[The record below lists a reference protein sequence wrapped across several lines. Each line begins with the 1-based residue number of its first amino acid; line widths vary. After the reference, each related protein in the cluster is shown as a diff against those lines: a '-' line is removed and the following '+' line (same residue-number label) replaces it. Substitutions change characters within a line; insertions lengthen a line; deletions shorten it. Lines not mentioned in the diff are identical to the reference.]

1 MGAIKEVVSISLGSA
16 ARDHEVE
23 IDLLGERFTLRREGV
38 DGDFDRAAARLAE
51 LDGNVD
57 ALSLGGI
64 DLYLRAA
71 GHDYRFRAA
80 KRFARAVTHTPL
92 VCGAALKG
100 PLEHATVRYMQSEL
114 GLDLRGKRALV
125 TSAVD
130 RYGLA
135 EGLLE
140 AGCNMRYGD
149 LLYALGIPA
158 LIRGKRAL
166 DTLIHILAPIVVQLP
181 FSWLYP
187 TGSAQD
193 QAPSAK
199 RAELYRDFD
208 IIAGDYQYVRKYM
221 PADMVGKWVITNTT
235 TEADVEDLRQRGVDL
250 LVTSTP
256 RLSGRS
262 FGTNVIEAALIAL
275 AGARGELPSREYL
288 RLLGEV
294 EFRPDV
300 QWLQQDAKIPANAKP
315 APAAGHG
322 SPAAN

>member
-1 MGAIKEVVSISLGSA
+1 MGAIKEVVSVSLGSS

-23 IDLLGERFTLRREGV
+23 IELLGQEFRLRREGV
-38 DGDFDRAAARLAE
+38 DGDFQRAAARLSE
-51 LDGNVD
+51 LDGKVD

-80 KRFARAVTHTPL
+80 KQFARAVTHTPL

-100 PLEHATVRYMQSEL
+100 PLEHATVRFMQDEL
-114 GLDLRGKRALV
+114 GLSFETKRALV

-140 AGCNMRYGD
+140 AGCDMRYGD
-149 LLYALGIPA
+149 LLYALNIPM

-193 QAPSAK
+193 ASPSTAQT
-199 RAELYRDFD
+199 RLYREFD

-221 PADMVGKWVITNTT
+221 SDDMAGKWVITNTT
-235 TEADVEDLRQRGVDL
+235 TATDVEDMRERGVEL

-256 RLSGRS
+256 RLAGRS
-262 FGTNVIEAALIAL
+262 FGTNVIEAALIAF
-275 AGARGELPSREYL
+275 AGARGELEASEYL
-288 RLLGEV
+288 RLLAEV
-294 EFRPDV
+294 GFRPDV
-300 QWLQQDAKIPANAKP
+300 QWLQEDAD
-315 APAAGHG
+315 AAGV
-322 SPAAN
+322 SNM

>member
-1 MGAIKEVVSISLGSA
+1 VGAIKEVVSVSLGSA

-23 IDLLGERFTLRREGV
+23 IDLLGETFRLRREGV
-38 DGDFDRAAARLAE
+38 GGDVDRAVARLAE
-51 LDGNVD
+51 LDGTVD
-57 ALSLGGI
+57 VLSLGGI

-71 GHDYRFRAA
+71 GHDYHFRAA
-80 KRFARAVTHTPL
+80 KRLAAAVKHTPL

-100 PLEHATVRYMQSEL
+100 PLEHATVRYLRDEL
-114 GLDLRGKRALV
+114 GLSLAGKRALV

-140 AGCNMRYGD
+140 AGCDLRYGD
-149 LLYALGIPA
+149 LLYALGIPI

-166 DTLIHILAPIVVQLP
+166 DVLIRILAPVVVQLP

-193 QAPSAK
+193 KPPSAK
-199 RAELYRDFD
+199 RTRLYEEFD
-208 IIAGDYQYVRKYM
+208 IIAGDYQYVRKFM
-221 PADMVGKWVITNTT
+221 PEDMVGKWVITNTT
-235 TEADVEDLRQRGVDL
+235 TTSDLEEMRSRGVEL

-256 RLSGRS
+256 RLAGRS

-275 AGARGELPSREYL
+275 AGARGELGSADYL

-294 EFRPDV
+294 GFAPDV
-300 QWLQQDAKIPANAKP
+300 RWLQSE
-315 APAAGHG
+315 AASEITGRDT
-322 SPAAN
+322 ARATQ